1 MALKSINISGN
12 FDWCP
17 FEEYKNYLICFNS
30 HNLLYSNN
38 GNLNNYT
45 YLLDINL
52 NSDIR
57 TLDIVHKLNFEEALK
72 RGNDKSSKKS
82 NNEYVTS
89 FEWINCNNFV
99 ESENE
104 SGLSKGIIVGGLT
117 NGNLVLLNAKNLFD
131 TNDGVNY
138 DNFILSQASLH
149 ESGINCLEC
158 NKHKNNL
165 IATGGND
172 GQLFITDI
180 ENIFAPTSYD
190 PYLDKNNLQ
199 KITCLNW
206 NKKVSHI
213 LATSSNNGNTVIWD
227 LKIKK
232 SAVSFRDPHSRT
244 KTSSLCWL
252 ENQPTQ
258 ILISYDDDKNPCL
271 QLWDLR
277 NSNYPIKE
285 IIGHSKGINN
295 ICFSSV
301 DSNLLLSSGKD
312 VTKCWYLNSNNFD
325 IYNEVNNSANNIY
338 SKWSPFIPDMFASST
353 NVDTIQI
360 NSINNGSKMTSKYI
374 PNFYKKDASICFGF
388 GGKICLFDNIKSDTT
403 HLSTSENAANKSM
416 NPMSHSNQ
424 SSIDETNMQANKN
437 KGLQNEEGNS
447 NSPYMIKC
455 HIYPT
460 EVDLIEEADKFEKY
474 IECGKYQ
481 EFCENKIAKCDDYHE
496 KLTWKILQLLCTS
509 QKEEI
514 VKHIGYDMNEINQK
528 IVENIGEESGFI
540 FKKYRN
546 ETNDNI
552 NGTGNITSNNLEMNS
567 DINNKHDN
575 TRMSNLSNGENIP
588 GYPNYGNNMQGEF
601 STSQMQENEPNFNE
615 SFDLDPEKF
624 FRELGEKN
632 EIEKNQENELSKDDK
647 TGKDGLMGSGNKLSN
662 SDFNTKD
669 MINTIRGQTSENSLG
684 EINED
689 SKPNSNKTN
698 SNNWNSGIESIIKEC
713 LLVGNIEAAVE
724 LCLYQNR
731 MADALL
737 LSSFGGEN
745 LWHKTKNIYIKK
757 QNDSFLRNIN
767 YVLDDKLEH
776 LVKTIDL
783 SSWDEA
789 LSILCTYAINNPNF
803 NNLCEILAKRLQN
816 EKFDVRS
823 ASICYLCA
831 SNFPETVEIW
841 DSMPS
846 SKSTLLNALQDIVEK
861 ITVLKMVIKYNKF
874 NSTMNQKINQYAEL
888 LANSG
893 RLKAAMTFLSFID
906 DDKTMES
913 LTLRDRIFN
922 SATHVMPP
930 HIKPPP
936 SPFQYFDVKP
946 FGVPDKYNN
955 MMNSNAHG
963 IYNKSQ
969 GYPNKS
975 LTSVVP
981 PLSMSEMRKPH
992 GPPGPMPPFSH
1003 TPPTKF
1009 STQVIGGPPGA
1020 PRLPPQKDFMGS
1032 TDSASNRGYGTSN
1045 FGSNVKYP
1053 PPATGSLY
1061 IPPPS
1066 MPSHSTTPINPSPSP
1081 YASVPNLSHLS
1092 SHQNLKLEHD
1102 NKIGGPTMFESQ
1114 SYSNVNKAMQN
1125 SVAPPPLA
1133 VAPPPISNQIPGAPR
1148 SSFSTP
1154 QSNIPPPFPQ
1164 RNRHASVAT
1173 PMGNPT
1179 QPNMPFTPESQ
1190 LNKRES
1196 IDSQVY
1202 NPVTPPPISPMSH
1215 QNTFTPPQPY
1225 SQNKMGFA
1233 PPTAG
1238 VKTTSPVAGA
1248 MSITPGMPVPW
1259 PIPTTTQQLGSTTQ
1273 STASENKKIQTAAKE
1288 QNGVLM
1294 NRNNIEHIKK
1304 VISNLL
1310 NAYIAQEPVKK
1321 KADDISIKVNELFD
1335 KIYNGAFNEQINN
1348 ILISLANSI
1357 NDNDFKMANKNLM
1370 DISRNLW
1377 DGSNKAWI
1385 MGLKCIIPKC

>member
-38 GNLNNYT
+38 GSLNNYT

-52 NSDIR
+52 NNDIR
-57 TLDIVHKLNFEEALK
+57 SLDIVHKLNFEEALN
-72 RGNDKSSKKS
+72 RENNKSSKTS
-82 NNEYVTS
+82 SNEYVTS

-99 ESENE
+99 ESQNENE
-104 SGLSKGIIVGGLT
+104 LNKGIIVGGLT
-117 NGNLVLLNAKNLFD
+117 NGNVILLNAQNLFD
-131 TNDGVNY
+131 TSNGINY
-138 DNFILSQASLH
+138 ENFILSQTNIH
-149 ESGINCLEC
+149 ESSINCLEC

-172 GQLFITDI
+172 GQLFIIDI
-180 ENIFAPTSYD
+180 ENIFCPTSYD

-213 LATSSNNGNTVIWD
+213 LATSSNNGNTIIWD

-295 ICFSSV
+295 ICFSNI

-325 IYNEVNNSANNIY
+325 IYNEVNNSGNNIY
-338 SKWSPFIPDMFASST
+338 SKWSPFIPDIFASYTSM
-353 NVDTIQI
+353 DTIQI
-360 NSINNGSKMTSKYI
+360 NSINNGNKMTNKYI
-374 PNFYKKDASICFGF
+374 PTFYKKDTSICFGF
-388 GGKICLFDNIKSDTT
+388 GGKICLFDNIKSDNSSN
-403 HLSTSENAANKSM
+403 LSASENVSNKNVNQM
-416 NPMSHSNQ
+416 NQNNV
-424 SSIDETNMQANKN
+424 DEGNIQINKN
-437 KGLQNEEGNS
+437 KGLQNESGN
-447 NSPYMIKC
+447 NNNPYLIKC

-474 IECGKYQ
+474 IACGKYQ

-514 VKHIGYDMNEINQK
+514 VKHIGYDMNEIHQK
-528 IVENIGEESGFI
+528 IVENVGEESGFI
-540 FKKYRN
+540 FKKYKC
-546 ETNDNI
+546 ETNENMNI
-552 NGTGNITSNNLEMNS
+552 SGNITSNNLEINS
-567 DINNKHDN
+567 DVNNKHDN
-575 TRMSNLSNGENIP
+575 TRMSNLNNGENIS
-588 GYPNYGNNMQGEF
+588 GYSNYGNNMHGEF
-601 STSQMQENEPNFNE
+601 VTSQMQENEQSFNE
-615 SFDLDPEKF
+615 SYDLDPEKF

-632 EIEKNQENELSKDDK
+632 EIEKNQENEISKEDK
-647 TGKDGLMGSGNKLSN
+647 NGKEKLKDSLN
-662 SDFNTKD
+662 NVDSNTKD
-669 MINTIRGQTSENSLG
+669 IINTIKCQNFENVLG

-698 SNNWNSGIESIIKEC
+698 SNNWNNGIESIIKEC

-767 YVLDDKLEH
+767 YVLDDNLEC

-861 ITVLKMVIKYNKF
+861 ITVLKMVIKYNKY

-893 RLKAAMTFLSFID
+893 RLKAAMTFLSFIE
-906 DDKTMES
+906 DDKS
-913 LTLRDRIFN
+913 IGNLTLRDRIFN
-922 SATHVMPP
+922 SAAHIMPS

-936 SPFQYFDVKP
+936 SPFQYFDIKP
-946 FGVPDKYNN
+946 FGLSQKYNN
-955 MMNSNAHG
+955 NNNNVNASIQG

-969 GYPNKS
+969 IHPNKS
-975 LTSVVP
+975 LTSIVP
-981 PLSMSEMRKPH
+981 PLPMSEMHKQH
-992 GPPGPMPPFSH
+992 GPSTPMAPFSH
-1003 TPPTKF
+1003 NSPTKF
-1009 STQVIGGPPGA
+1009 NTQMIGGSSGVS
-1020 PRLPPQKDFMGS
+1020 RLPPQKDFMGS
-1032 TDSASNRGYGTSN
+1032 TDSTSNRGYSTSN
-1045 FGSNVKYP
+1045 FNNNVKYP
-1053 PPATGSLY
+1053 STGMGSLY
-1061 IPPPS
+1061 IPPPNI
-1066 MPSHSTTPINPSPSP
+1066 PSHSTTPINASPSP
-1081 YASVPNLSHLS
+1081 YNSVQNLAHLPSHP
-1092 SHQNLKLEHD
+1092 NLKLEHE
-1102 NKIGGPTMFESQ
+1102 NKLGQVSNMFESQ
-1114 SYSNVNKAMQN
+1114 SYTNVNKAMQN
-1125 SVAPPPLA
+1125 SMGPPPLA
-1133 VAPPPISNQIPGAPR
+1133 VTPPSNQIQGVSR
-1148 SSFSTP
+1148 SSFSVS
-1154 QSNIPPPFPQ
+1154 QNNIPPPFPQ
-1164 RNRHASVAT
+1164 RNRHASVST
-1173 PMGNPT
+1173 PMGNPI
-1179 QPNMPFTPESQ
+1179 QPNVPFNQEPQ
-1190 LNKRES
+1190 LNKREP
-1196 IDSQVY
+1196 IDSQIY
-1202 NPVTPPPISPMSH
+1202 NPVSPPPQQTQVPTQM
-1215 QNTFTPPQPY
+1215 QNTFTPQQSY
-1225 SQNKMGFA
+1225 SQNKIGFA
-1233 PPTAG
+1233 PPSG
-1238 VKTTSPVAGA
+1238 IKTTSPVAGA

-1273 STASENKKIQTAAKE
+1273 STANENKKIQTVTKE

-1294 NRNNIEHIKK
+1294 NRTNIENVKK
-1304 VISNLL
+1304 IISNLL
-1310 NAYIAQEPVKK
+1310 NMYTSQEPVKK
-1321 KADDISIKVNELFD
+1321 KADDISIKVHELFD
-1335 KIYNGAFNEQINN
+1335 KIDSGAFSEQINT
-1348 ILISLANSI
+1348 ILINFTNSI
-1357 NDNDFKMANKNLM
+1357 NENDFKTANKNLM
-1370 DISRNLW
+1370 EISRNLW
-1377 DGSNKAWI
+1377 DGNNKAWI
-1385 MGLKCIIPKC
+1385 MGLKCIVPKC